1 MNICFREKI
10 LNVGGVYRVATRGK
24 DDIVVRAV
32 KGTVGWCRGCVLN
45 TPDRPCKNSMLVT
58 TEGVRGFD
66 CIKNNVILQEYHGED

>member
-1 MNICFREKI
+1 MFKEEI
-10 LNVGGVYRVATRGK
+10 LEVGKVYRIATRDE

-32 KGTVGWCRGCVLN
+32 EGVVGLCGGCVLN